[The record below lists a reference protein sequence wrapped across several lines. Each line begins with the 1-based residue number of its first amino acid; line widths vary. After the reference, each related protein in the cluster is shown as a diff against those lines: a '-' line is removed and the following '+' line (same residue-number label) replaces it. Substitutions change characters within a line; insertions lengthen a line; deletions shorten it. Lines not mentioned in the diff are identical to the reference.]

1 LTVLL
6 TERNT
11 GEAWPHPPYHLK
23 CLENQAKEGYDTLGI
38 MAVLLK
44 EDEEIDAF
52 LDGELRIIQSR
63 HGYRFSVDALLLAE
77 FVSVTPEDAV
87 VDLGAGCGII
97 SLRLA
102 KEGRAGNIIGLELQE
117 ELVSQAKRNA
127 ALNGLEEQ
135 IAILQGDLM
144 ALPLAPRCA
153 DVVVC
158 NPPYRK
164 DKSGRINPDPGK
176 AIARHEIAMTL
187 ADILAA
193 GKTLLR
199 SGGKLALIYPAN
211 RLTEVFSNMRSQ
223 DLEPKR
229 LQVIYPDSASPAKL
243 AMIEGRLGA
252 KSGLI
257 ILPPL
262 FGQGRF
268 SIR

>member
-1 LTVLL
+1 MLL
-6 TERNT
+6 RDDEQIDTF
-11 GEAWPHPPYHLK
+11 
-23 CLENQAKEGYDTLGI
+23 LE
-38 MAVLLK
+38 
-44 EDEEIDAF
+44 
-52 LDGELRIIQSR
+52 GELRIIQSR
-63 HGYRFSVDALLLAE
+63 DGYRFSVDGLLLAE
-77 FVSVTPEDAV
+77 FVSISWQDVV

-97 SLRLA
+97 SLVVA
-102 KEGRAGNIIGLELQE
+102 KKRQARYIAGLELQE
-117 ELVSQAKRNA
+117 ELASQAKRNVE
-127 ALNGLEEQ
+127 LNGLEEK
-135 IAILQGDLM
+135 IAILQGDLK

-164 DKSGRINPDPGK
+164 GRSGRINPDPGK

-187 ADILAA
+187 ADVLAA

-211 RLTEVFSNMRSQ
+211 RLAEVFSNMRSQ

-229 LQVIYPDSASPAKL
+229 LQVVFPDSDSHAKL
-243 AMIEGRLGA
+243 AMVEGRLGG
-252 KSGLI
+252 KSGLT
-257 ILPPL
+257 ILPSI

>member
-1 LTVLL
+1 MAIMDV
-6 TERNT
+6 
-11 GEAWPHPPYHLK
+11 HLNK
-23 CLENQAKEGYDTLGI
+23 
-38 MAVLLK
+38 
-44 EDEEIDAF
+44 DEQIDAF

-63 HGYRFSVDALLLAE
+63 RGYRFSVDALLLAE
-77 FVSVTPEDAV
+77 FVSITPDDVV

-97 SLRLA
+97 SLLLA
-102 KEGRAGNIIGLELQE
+102 KKRQAGYIVGLELQE
-117 ELVSQAKRNA
+117 ELASQARRNA
-127 ALNGLEEQ
+127 GLNGLEER
-135 IAILQGDLM
+135 IAILQGDLR

-164 DKSGRINPDPGK
+164 SRSGRINPDPRK

-187 ADILAA
+187 IDILAA

-211 RLTEVFSNMRSQ
+211 RLTEAFSRMRSQ

-229 LQVIYPDSASPAKL
+229 LQIIFPDSASHAKL
-243 AMIEGRLGA
+243 AMIEGRLGG
-252 KSGLI
+252 KSGLT
-257 ILPPL
+257 ILPPI

-268 SIR
+268 SIG

>member
-1 LTVLL
+1 M
-6 TERNT
+6 
-11 GEAWPHPPYHLK
+11 
-23 CLENQAKEGYDTLGI
+23 GI
-38 MAVLLK
+38 MVMLLK

-77 FVSVTPEDAV
+77 FVSMTPEGVV

-97 SLRLA
+97 SLLLA
-102 KEGRAGNIIGLELQE
+102 KKGQAGYIVCLELQE
-117 ELVSQAKRNA
+117 ELASQAKRNA
-127 ALNGLEEQ
+127 VLNGLEERV
-135 IAILQGDLM
+135 AILQGDLR

-164 DKSGRINPDPGK
+164 SRSGRINPDPCK

-187 ADILAA
+187 VDILAA

-211 RLTEVFSNMRSQ
+211 RLTEVFSRMRSQ

-229 LQVIYPDSASPAKL
+229 LQVIFPDSASHAKL
-243 AMIEGRLGA
+243 AMIEGRLGG
-252 KSGLI
+252 KSGLK
-257 ILPPL
+257 ILPPI